1 MKVFGYRH
9 HKRKERHQ
17 NELGFFPVCSRQVET
32 PETLRYLRDDLSHP
46 AHCFP
51 VAPGKDLA
59 AWKSWIAILPLPR
72 MTRVTLISLFN
83 ELITNW
89 AQVSFPLVPPDS
101 QFFFFFSFLSSKGNE
116 IICVNYCTCAGVA
129 HSMNV
134 TSLPISQDCG
144 PADELKEKQ
153 LPSGK
158 LVFWESWI
166 YTDTTGQKWKLSLG
180 PLEGNLS
187 NPCSP
192 ENEGVGL
199 SWWSTTGI

>member
-72 MTRVTLISLFN
+72 MTRVTLVSLFN

-89 AQVSFPLVPPDS
+89 ARISFPLVPPDS
-101 QFFFFFSFLSSKGNE
+101 QFFFFFLFFPQKEMRSSVLTIALVQE
-116 IICVNYCTCAGVA
+116 WHIQW
-129 HSMNV
+129 M
-134 TSLPISQDCG
+134 SLPFPFLRTVALLMS
-144 PADELKEKQ
+144 LKRSNCLQES
-153 LPSGK
+153 LFSGK
-158 LVFWESWI
+158 AEYTQTPLGRNES
-166 YTDTTGQKWKLSLG
+166 Y
-180 PLEGNLS
+180 P
-187 NPCSP
+187 
-192 ENEGVGL
+192 
-199 SWWSTTGI
+199 

>member
-1 MKVFGYRH
+1 MNLAFFQFAPGRWRLQKPWGAWEMIWVTQLAALLWLRGRTWLPG
-9 HKRKERHQ
+9 RA
-17 NELGFFPVCSRQVET
+17 ELQYCLCHRWPVWPWSAYSMSWLLTEPESPFLWYHLIPRFFFLFFPQ
-32 PETLRYLRDDLSHP
+32 
-46 AHCFP
+46 
-51 VAPGKDLA
+51 
-59 AWKSWIAILPLPR
+59 
-72 MTRVTLISLFN
+72 
-83 ELITNW
+83 
-89 AQVSFPLVPPDS
+89 
-101 QFFFFFSFLSSKGNE
+101 KGNE
-116 IICVNYCTCAGVA
+116 IVCVKYCTCAGVA

-134 TSLPISQDCG
+134 TSPPISQDCG

-158 LVFWESWI
+158 LFFWESWI